1 VRYRHFA
8 KETLNPKPIVRFLLP
23 QAALGARRAWLAGA
37 AAQAAGL
44 ERMATAVLA
53 LERSCQTSS
62 LAARSAASDGD
73 DSDDFAEYAALLAR
87 LAEAGPRLSAA
98 ERQVRRR
105 PRDCHTL
112 HKHVLRDAD
121 QCAAS

>member
-1 VRYRHFA
+1 M
-8 KETLNPKPIVRFLLP
+8 LL
-23 QAALGARRAWLAGA
+23 QAALGARQAWLAGA

-53 LERSCQTSS
+53 LEHSCQTSS
-62 LAARSAASDGD
+62 LAAGSAAADGGS
-73 DSDDFAEYAALLAR
+73 SDDFAEHTALLAR
-87 LAEAGPRLSAA
+87 LAEVGPRLSAA

-112 HKHVLRDAD
+112 HKHSLVQARLAR
-121 QCAAS
+121 C